1 MTCSTLLFGIA
12 AAAAAL
18 SAEVPVP
25 EVEAERQPGLI
36 RITGIDES
44 DRVLLDGELMG
55 DGKRLMRFGSKL
67 FVNPGQY
74 TLTVLTRNNQTSCV
88 PISMSAKT
96 RPQQPAARGLQATR
110 TKTCTKKVVSPLL
123 CRG

>member
-88 PISMSAKT
+88 SHINVRENETAT
-96 RPQQPAARGLQATR
+96 ARCSRSSSNQDQN
-110 TKTCTKKVVSPLL
+110 VY
-123 CRG
+123 